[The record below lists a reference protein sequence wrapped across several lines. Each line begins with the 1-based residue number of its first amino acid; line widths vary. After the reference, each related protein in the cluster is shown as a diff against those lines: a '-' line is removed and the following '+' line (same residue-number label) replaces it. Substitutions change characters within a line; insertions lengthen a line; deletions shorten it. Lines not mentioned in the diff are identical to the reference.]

1 MTVDGEEIEYFNN
14 VNMSF
19 GVSEMG
25 TEGVCSACFTFAVPL
40 ALYPHYDMIFEG
52 GKTVYLTLLSSSG
65 GGYTSQPFYINAKSV
80 DDVSV
85 NVTCY
90 DRMMFTECDF
100 PCTEEDFVDL
110 SGNEIGMDIN
120 TVFTKIKDA
129 CGFETVI
136 FPDTNTQA
144 AIGDISKNNLLGKT
158 CHAVLSMLS
167 QACCGYWCT
176 QSSSVRPSLV
186 FVPFGGTSDWYKTV
200 YSERYTKIKKL
211 GSIQPRMVYM
221 SDGSI
226 CYGGDT
232 GGADTVIID
241 TPIASKELW
250 SAVSDRV
257 SRAIYIYT
265 AWCSDIAVLDV
276 IPDLPAAVQFE
287 GEEKLKIANYGDI
300 DFLACGIIA
309 RLGSNR
315 VDDGSWAY
323 VSRKKRELNERPKF
337 EQICKNVKITK
348 NGGIKFVYVNENE

>member
-1 MTVDGEEIEYFNN
+1 M
-14 VNMSF
+14 NMSF

-25 TEGVCSACFTFAVPL
+25 TDGVCSACFKFAVPL
-40 ALYPHYDMIFEG
+40 AIYPHYDMIFEG

-65 GGYTSQPFYINAKSV
+65 DGYTSQPFYINAKTI

-100 PCTEEDFVDL
+100 PCTEDDFKDMN
-110 SGNEIGMDIN
+110 GDEKGMDIN
-120 TVFTKIKDA
+120 TVFSRIVTE
-129 CGFETVI
+129 CGFMSVI
-136 FPDTNTQA
+136 FPDKNTLSV
-144 AIGDISKNNLLGKT
+144 IGDMPKNTLLGKT
-158 CHAVLSMLS
+158 CHDVLLMIS

-200 YSERYTKIKKL
+200 YSEHYTKIKKL

-250 SAVSDRV
+250 SAVSDRTY
-257 SRAIYIYT
+257 RALYIYS
-265 AWCSDIAVLDV
+265 AWACDTAVLDV
-276 IPDLPAAVQFE
+276 IPDLPVAVSFKSE
-287 GEEKLKIANYGDI
+287 DAPRIANYGNI
-300 DFLACGIIA
+300 EFSACGIIA
-309 RLGSNR
+309 DIGCNR
-315 VDDGSWAY
+315 VDDGAWKY
-323 VSRKKRELNERPKF
+323 MSRSRRELNERPKF

-348 NGGIKFVYVNENE
+348 NGGIKFVYVNENG